1 MKWKKTGLLTAAL
14 VGVALLA
21 TACGNNSKSSSSSS
35 SATSKY
41 SYVYSTDPDN
51 FDYTVTSRATNNGHL
66 INFVNGLLE
75 NDKYG
80 RLVGSMAKSW
90 DVSKDG
96 KTYTYHLRKGINWTD
111 SQGNVYGKVTAQDFV
126 TGLKHAVD
134 AKSETLY
141 IVQDSIKGL
150 SDYIDGKTT
159 DFSKVGVK
167 AVDDNTVQYTLN
179 QPESYWNSKLTYGV
193 MFPVNEKFLKS
204 QGKDFGKASADSILY
219 NGPYLLANF
228 TSKSVIEYKENTNYW
243 DKKDVHIKDV
253 KLTYDD
259 GSNPDGLYKSYMKG
273 DYSSARVY
281 PTSADYKNVLKQSK
295 KDIVWSDPDSTTYNF
310 TFNLNRQ
317 SYNATSKKTTK
328 AKEDTKKAVLNRNFR
343 LAIQFGFDK
352 AAYNAQSTGSDGAKK
367 SLRNTLTPPNFVQ
380 IDGKPYGDA
389 VKEDLTKLDSA
400 AYGDVNLTDGQ
411 DGTYDPAKAKEYM
424 AKAKKELEA
433 QGVSFPIHLDLPADQ
448 KAALTLNQSK
458 SFKSTVEKSLGTKD
472 VVVDI
477 QLLSEDK
484 YLAATYQATTGAASD
499 FDISNAS
506 GWGPDYDDPSSYL
519 EIYNPNSG
527 AMLQTLGLN
536 IGKGN
541 ASDTATKNSL
551 HMDEYAK
558 LLDKA
563 QAITDDTNARY
574 DAFAEAEAW
583 LLNSGIQ
590 IPVKSLGGTPSVTKI
605 VPYSGPF
612 AQSGLYS
619 TSSTSMVFKGVK
631 LQDKPVTTAQ
641 SNKARK
647 AWQEKR
653 TEIAKETTE
662 K

>member
-1 MKWKKTGLLTAAL
+1 MKWKQKGLLAAAL
-14 VGVALLA
+14 VSVALLA
-21 TACGNNSKSSSSSS
+21 TACGNKSKSSSSSS

-51 FDYTVTSRATNNGHL
+51 FDYTVTSRSTNSGHL

-80 RLVGSMAKSW
+80 RLTGAMAKSW

-141 IVQDSIKGL
+141 VVQDSIKGL
-150 SDYIDGKTT
+150 NDYATGKTN
-159 DFSKVGVK
+159 DFSTVGVK
-167 AVDDNTVQYTLN
+167 ALDDKTVQYTLN

-193 MFPVNEKFLKS
+193 MFPVNAKFLKS

-219 NGPYLLANF
+219 NGPYTLANF
-228 TSKSVIEYKENTNYW
+228 TSKSVIEYKENPNYW
-243 DKKDVHIKDV
+243 DRKDVHIKDV
-253 KLTYDD
+253 KLTYND
-259 GSNPDGLYKSYMKG
+259 GSNPDGLYKSFIKG

-295 KDIVWSDPDSTTYNF
+295 NDIVWSDPDATTYNF

-352 AAYNAQSTGSDGAKK
+352 TAYNAQATGRDGAEK
-367 SLRNTLTPPNFVQ
+367 SLRNMMTPPNFVQ
-380 IDGKPYGDA
+380 INGQAYGDT
-389 VKEDLTKLDSA
+389 VKKDLDKLDSA
-400 AYGDVNLTDGQ
+400 AFGDVDLTDAQ
-411 DGTYDPAKAKEYM
+411 DGTYDPARAKEYF
-424 AKAKKELEA
+424 AKAKKELQA
-433 QGVSFPIHLDLPADQ
+433 QGVAFPIHLDLPTDQ
-448 KAALTLNQSK
+448 KDALTLNQGK
-458 SFKSTVEKSLGTKD
+458 SFKGTVEKSLGTD
-472 VVVDI
+472 NVVVDL

-527 AMLQTLGLN
+527 SMLQTLGLN

-541 ASDTATKNSL
+541 ASDTAAKKALN
-551 HMDEYAK
+551 MDEYAK

-563 QAITDDTNARY
+563 QAITKDTNARY
-574 DAFAEAEAW
+574 EAFAEAEAW

-590 IPVKSLGGTPSVTKI
+590 IPVKSLGGTPSVTKL
-605 VPYSGPF
+605 VPYTVPY

-619 TSSTSMVFKGVK
+619 GGSTSMPFKGAK
-631 LQDKPVTTAQ
+631 LQTKPVTTAQ
-641 SNKARK
+641 RNKARK
-647 AWQEKR
+647 AWQAKR
-653 TEIAKETTE
+653 DEIAKKAEN
-662 K
+662 